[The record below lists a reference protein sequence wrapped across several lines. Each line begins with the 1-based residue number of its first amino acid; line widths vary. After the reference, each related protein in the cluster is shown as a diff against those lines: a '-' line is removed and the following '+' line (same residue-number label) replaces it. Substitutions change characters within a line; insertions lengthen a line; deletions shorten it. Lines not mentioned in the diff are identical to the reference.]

1 MALIVCRCSERWSF
15 QQLRRGVMTMGN
27 RANLVIVEQGDWSLH
42 YSHWGGGRMLDAL
55 AFGPDFALRYI
66 KAHRLCGQGEWTSPL
81 WADGGAL
88 VDVDQRRLLFFGDEL
103 MTTMPE
109 RRAMLEVLTLTWPD
123 YSVGWA
129 YGGTDEIA
137 AYVGAERRW
146 EIGRSGQ
153 QLRLARGRDG
163 LCQIVSVVGSDGALR
178 LWPLWW
184 GYSAAW
190 QGPSLLNRLPGK
202 GISRTRREMIPE
214 SGLHVDVPK
223 RRVGAWVTTEARG
236 LCDLLQDRW
245 LGWQADFWED
255 RYEEQFRRCAGA
267 LRVPELDVAAGTTA
281 AQDWLRRRVFQS
293 FEDSPAGAI
302 AGLMKLF
309 DPSGPAL
316 EAGMNDVI
324 TSPFQPD
331 HASWNRFEAACGQLR
346 DVYTRSA

>member
-1 MALIVCRCSERWSF
+1 
-15 QQLRRGVMTMGN
+15 MTMGN

-66 KAHRLCGQGEWTSPL
+66 KAHRLCGEGEWTSPL

-146 EIGRSGQ
+146 EIGRKGQ

-163 LCQIVSVVGSDGALR
+163 LCQVVSVVGSDGALR

-245 LGWQADFWED
+245 PGWQADFWED
-255 RYEEQFRRCAGA
+255 RYKEQFRRCAGA

>member
-1 MALIVCRCSERWSF
+1 
-15 QQLRRGVMTMGN
+15 MTMGN
-27 RANLVIVEQGDWSLH
+27 RANLVIVEHGDWSLH

-66 KAHRLCGQGEWTSPL
+66 RSHRLCAQDEWTDPL

-109 RRAMLEVLTLTWPD
+109 RRAMLEVLTMTWPD

-137 AYVGAERRW
+137 AYVGADRRW
-146 EIGRSGQ
+146 EAGRSGQ
-153 QLRLARGRDG
+153 QLRFARGRDG
-163 LCQIVSVVGSDGALR
+163 LCQVVSVVGADGALR

-214 SGLHVDVPK
+214 SGVHKVELGTNGIADTV
-223 RRVGAWVTTEARG
+223 RSA
-236 LCDLLQDRW
+236 LQ
-245 LGWQADFWED
+245 L
-255 RYEEQFRRCAGA
+255 
-267 LRVPELDVAAGTTA
+267 AA
-281 AQDWLRRRVFQS
+281 
-293 FEDSPAGAI
+293 
-302 AGLMKLF
+302 
-309 DPSGPAL
+309 
-316 EAGMNDVI
+316 
-324 TSPFQPD
+324 
-331 HASWNRFEAACGQLR
+331 
-346 DVYTRSA
+346 TRSARRREVEWLASGGMAEMVDRDARNDAWR

>member
-1 MALIVCRCSERWSF
+1 
-15 QQLRRGVMTMGN
+15 MTMGN
-27 RANLVIVEQGDWSLH
+27 RANLVIVEHGDWTLH
-42 YSHWGGGRMLDAL
+42 YSHWGGCRMLDGL
-55 AFGPDFALRYI
+55 AFGPDYALRYI
-66 KAHRLCGQGEWTSPL
+66 TSHRLCARGEWTDPL

-109 RRAMLEVLTLTWPD
+109 RRAMLAVLTMTWPD

-146 EIGRSGQ
+146 DLGRPGQ
-153 QLRLARGRDG
+153 HLKRARGRDG
-163 LCQIVSVVGSDGALR
+163 LCQVVSVVDADGTLR
-178 LWPLWW
+178 LWPLRW
-184 GYSAAW
+184 GYSGAW

-214 SGLHVDVPK
+214 SGVHIDVPK
-223 RRVGAWVTTEARG
+223 QQVGAWVTTEARG
-236 LCDLLQDRW
+236 LFGLLQDRW
-245 LGWQADFWED
+245 PGWQTDFWED
-255 RYEEQFRRCAGA
+255 RYEEQVLRCEGA
-267 LRVPELDVAAGTTA
+267 LRVPDLDLAAGTTA

-309 DPSGPAL
+309 DPSGPEL

-324 TSPFQPD
+324 NSPFQPD
-331 HASWNRFEAACGQLR
+331 RASWSRFEAACAHAQA
-346 DVYTRSA
+346 VYTKSA